1 MLGIRTPIARLIRHA
16 FSNSSTHFD
25 ATCHCF
31 FECVSLFLCNR
42 HRFNRFPG
50 EHLNLGIACTGPVCL
65 CTGPVPVLCA
75 YRLYRSCVPIACTG
89 PVRLSPVPVLCA
101 YARRSGRVF
110 LLFYVI
116 DTASTGSRGRTCE
129 LPLSTLRPYR
139 YRDSEARASRRTLA
153 CNSVC
158 RGFIFKVPGPSPSRG
173 QFGVRQKG
181 AYRTPPP

>member
-1 MLGIRTPIARLIRHA
+1 MCAYVPVLYR
-16 FSNSSTHFD
+16 S
-25 ATCHCF
+25 
-31 FECVSLFLCNR
+31 CV
-42 HRFNRFPG
+42 P
-50 EHLNLGIACTGPVCL
+50 IACTGPVCL
-65 CTGPVPVLCA
+65 SPVPVLCA

-116 DTASTGSRGRTCE
+116 DTASTGSRGRTCG